1 MNRRKHHVTDITMAA
16 LDVET
21 LMPILSDTQ
30 PAPIQALHRAAAA
43 VIEERRYLQ
52 RFNRSQVRLLVVR
65 TWRNGSGEL
74 VNRVGFEPWLGL

>member
-30 PAPIQALHRAAAA
+30 PAPIQAAQPAAL
-43 VIEERRYLQ
+43 IEERRYLQ